1 MQEKTAP
8 AIMGEKALFAT
19 LASQH
24 LGKIL
29 VWFVVLCN
37 NPVDA
42 IRAKR
47 VFGLKNAGVDVE

>member
-1 MQEKTAP
+1 
-8 AIMGEKALFAT
+8 MGEKALFAT

-37 NPVDA
+37 NPVVLSV
-42 IRAKR
+42 RK
-47 VFGLKNAGVDVE
+47 GLYGLENAGVDVKC